1 MNKRYNQAV
10 MKAAED
16 LINFHLAEEYAR
28 CREELLACALLA
40 PLPEHNL
47 LGILGFDGQVYPLP
61 SLEQVSAL
69 FAHKADLVFFKMAQ
83 GFERLLLT
91 PLAISLPVLIEKV
104 QAALVQAGAQGGI
117 YLTQRSPSEAF
128 VPTRLNK
135 EKQVWLWEQV
145 RLVLDTDT
153 LVYFPRQYT
162 AQHGG
167 LSKSEA
173 IHDPSMCAVPGWS
186 VALVEPSPFLPQQGE
201 GTTLAGRPQ
210 LEIGSSPLEYL
221 AALQAPEYVGESGKT
236 LEDAL
241 TQFLVRLVSTR
252 QISFDRDDGSAQ
264 WCLGQYFRLPYAQVV
279 PTVWW
284 ARQIGRLR
292 LDAHR
297 TANKQ
302 CAQNWGVS
310 TLVRL

>member
-1 MNKRYNQAV
+1 M
-10 MKAAED
+10 MKATQD

-28 CREELLACALLA
+28 CREELLACALLS